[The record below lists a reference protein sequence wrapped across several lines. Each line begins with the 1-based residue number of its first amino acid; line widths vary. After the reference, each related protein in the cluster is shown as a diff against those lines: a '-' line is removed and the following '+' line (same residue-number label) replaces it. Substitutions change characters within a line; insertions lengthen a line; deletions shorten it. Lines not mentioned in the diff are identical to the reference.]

1 MKREMTLYSIKEIS
15 SKTDKDLS
23 EIPEYSMKDLLF
35 LKYNNKIIFN
45 EKEILEE
52 NLSSLKTMY
61 SKKLSE
67 GMDKNLF
74 RDLSILEKYNNALVD
89 VCIERLETGLDF
101 KDIPMKLKFEN
112 ELRKM
117 LSEEFENIK
126 DLLRNKINGK
136 IIDESVD

>member
-1 MKREMTLYSIKEIS
+1 M
-15 SKTDKDLS
+15 S
-23 EIPEYSMKDLLF
+23 EIPKYSMKDLLF

-45 EKEILEE
+45 EKEIVEE
-52 NLSSLKTMY
+52 NVSSLKTMY

-67 GMDKNLF
+67 GMDENLF
-74 RDLSILEKYNNALVD
+74 RDFSILEKYNNALVD

-101 KDIPMKLKFEN
+101 KDMPMKLKFEN

-117 LSEEFENIK
+117 LSQGFESIK

-136 IIDESVD
+136 IIDESVDFVIKESFLRLLKVMNQ

>member
-1 MKREMTLYSIKEIS
+1 
-15 SKTDKDLS
+15 
-23 EIPEYSMKDLLF
+23 MKDLLF

-45 EKEILEE
+45 EKEIVEE
-52 NLSSLKTMY
+52 NVSSLKTMY

-67 GMDKNLF
+67 GMDENLF
-74 RDLSILEKYNNALVD
+74 RDFSILEKYNNALVD

-101 KDIPMKLKFEN
+101 KDMPMKLKFEN

-117 LSEEFENIK
+117 LSQGFESIK

-136 IIDESVD
+136 IIDESVDFVIKESFLRLLKVMNQ